1 VIASPAHAQAM
12 AAIHAAAFPDEPWNA
27 DSFLSLLGQPGV
39 VGLIDPRGGVLLLRV
54 AADEAEILTIGV
66 TARRRGLG
74 TALMRAAIEKART
87 LGAAM
92 LHLEVAAANLA
103 AQKFYESLGFIMA
116 GRRPKYYANG
126 DDAVLLS
133 LRLGAA

>member
-1 VIASPAHAQAM
+1 M
-12 AAIHAAAFPDEPWNA
+12 AAIHAAAFPDEPWHA